1 VPRSRT
7 VCQQGEAPPAAK
19 LVEAII
25 QLRCILFRGEDLNVA
40 AEKNDPYLAELY
52 C

>member
-1 VPRSRT
+1 MPRSRT

-25 QLRCILFRGEDLNVA
+25 QLRCNLFRGEDLNVA
-40 AEKNDPYLAELY
+40 AEKNDPYLTELY